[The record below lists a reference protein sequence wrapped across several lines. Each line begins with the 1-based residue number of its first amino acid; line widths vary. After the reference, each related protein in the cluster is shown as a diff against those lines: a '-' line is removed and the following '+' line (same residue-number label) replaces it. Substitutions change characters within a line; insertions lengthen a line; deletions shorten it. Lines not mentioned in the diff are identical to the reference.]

1 MTRLS
6 GKTALVTGGSR
17 GIGRAI
23 VERLAADGA
32 VVVFS
37 YQRDEGAAA
46 DVVAAVAANADGGSA
61 GRAMAVQADLGSR
74 DAGRIL
80 YQSAEDAVGPLDIL
94 VNNAGVAPTDLIA
107 DCSDED
113 FAEVLTVNL
122 SAPFALIRE
131 AARRMRDGG
140 RIINVSTLNT
150 VMAGPGMAA
159 YASSKAAL
167 ELLSRVA
174 AYELGE
180 RGITVNSVLPGA
192 TDTDLFRSNNPDED
206 GYAGMLAMTPL
217 RRLGQPADV
226 ADVVAFLASAD
237 GRWVTGQAIRASGGL

>member
-23 VERLAADGA
+23 AERLAADGA

-37 YQRDEGAAA
+37 YLRDERAAA
-46 DVVAAVAANADGGSA
+46 DVVAAVAAKADGDPA
-61 GRAMAVQADLGSR
+61 GRAIAVQADLGRR
-74 DAGRIL
+74 DAARTL
-80 YQSAEDAVGPLDIL
+80 YQAAEEAVGPLDVL
-94 VNNAGVAPTDLIA
+94 VNNAGIAPTDLIA

-140 RIINVSTLNT
+140 RIVNVSTLNT
-150 VMAGPGMAA
+150 IMAGPGMAA

-206 GYAGMLAMTPL
+206 GYSGLLAMTPL
-217 RRLGQPADV
+217 RRLGRPADV
-226 ADVVAFLASAD
+226 ADVVAFLASDD